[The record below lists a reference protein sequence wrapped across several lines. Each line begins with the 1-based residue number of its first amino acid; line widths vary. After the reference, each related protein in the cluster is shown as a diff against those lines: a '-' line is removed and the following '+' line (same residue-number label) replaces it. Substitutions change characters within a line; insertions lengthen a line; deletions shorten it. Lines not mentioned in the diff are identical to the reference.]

1 MKKGLSVILALV
13 MLFACAL
20 PAFAQT
26 LSVYS
31 SYRIPYGSVR
41 MVAHR
46 GYSAVAP
53 ENTLPSFR
61 MAGEYGF
68 WGAECDTSPTEDG
81 VWIIMHDDTVDRTTD
96 GTGKVGELTY
106 TEIATM
112 TIDAGNNVEQYPGTK
127 VPTLT
132 EYLDVCKEYNL
143 HPVIEVK
150 PSAPVDSM
158 DDLADLLSAREEKD
172 RFVII
177 SFSRELLAALKPLM
191 PETPMYLL
199 SSPATEDDIRF
210 CLENGIDGID
220 FSYITS
226 EEIVKA
232 AINDG
237 LKVMVWTIDD
247 TDTVEHFY
255 KWGVRDF
262 TTNALTQCKPDGKIY
277 QKILWELRDFFYR
290 LTAGFRKIC

>member
-1 MKKGLSVILALV
+1 MKKGLSVILALM
-13 MLFACAL
+13 MLLICAL
-20 PAFAQT
+20 PVFAET

-61 MAGEYGF
+61 MAGENGF
-68 WGAECDTSPTEDG
+68 WGAECDTSPTADG

-106 TEIATM
+106 AEIAAM
-112 TIDAGNNVEQYPGTK
+112 TVDAGNNVDDYPGTK

-132 EYLDVCKEYNL
+132 EYLDVCKEYGI
-143 HPVIEVK
+143 HAVIEVK
-150 PSAPVDSM
+150 PSAPVGSM
-158 DDLADLLSAREEKD
+158 GDLADLLSAREEKD

-177 SFSRELLAALKPLM
+177 SFSRELLTALKPLM
-191 PETPMYLL
+191 PKTPMYLL
-199 SSPATEDDIRF
+199 SSPATEDDIAF

-226 EEIVKA
+226 EEVVKA
-232 AINDG
+232 AINAG

-247 TDTVEHFY
+247 TDTAEQFY

-262 TTNALTQCKPDGKIY
+262 TTNALTQCRPDGNVF
-277 QKILWELRDFFYR
+277 QKILWDLRDFFYR
-290 LTAGFRKIC
+290 LTAGLRKIC